1 MAYEGQDSCLP
12 VSEVESFTRQVIL
25 CHTRGQNKDLYMDVI
40 ARQISIYKKVLH
52 NFLKG
57 PKVKWL
63 ALGIEYFITDVS
75 EQRQENH

>member
-1 MAYEGQDSCLP
+1 
-12 VSEVESFTRQVIL
+12 
-25 CHTRGQNKDLYMDVI
+25 MDVI

-57 PKVKWL
+57 PEVKWL
-63 ALGIEYFITDVS
+63 ALGIEFFITDVS